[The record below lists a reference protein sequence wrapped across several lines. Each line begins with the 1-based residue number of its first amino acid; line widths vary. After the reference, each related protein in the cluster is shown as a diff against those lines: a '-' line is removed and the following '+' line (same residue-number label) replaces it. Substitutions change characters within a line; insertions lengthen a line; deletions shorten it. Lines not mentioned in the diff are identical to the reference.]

1 MSSDIQFTEKVRLDH
16 YNPDEVTNA
25 IRLDEAAHPVFVSET
40 YCPTNFSTYT
50 CNFLVGPIA
59 DRLYAYEHLGFTPAE
74 LKTIITEHKA
84 YKTMEC
90 ARTLFGR
97 HMGKTLMMNAERD
110 FQRKLIGKWVTDPK
124 GEPTEIPRVKLD
136 HEDTR
141 WPKYGYDA
149 FNDELMKPVFE
160 MEKFVI
166 FPTTTNT
173 TKEKEKTMNKQFTK
187 DDLKVGYVV
196 KTRNAGLYMIMPT
209 NDDSLILVREGR
221 QGEPVNNYLPDL
233 MHNLSSRFA
242 SVQTL
247 DIMEVYGRPALKY
260 HALCISTE
268 NRPLLWKREEPKEM
282 TLEEVE
288 KALGYPVK
296 IVNK

>member
-59 DRLYAYEHLGFTPAE
+59 DRLYAYEHLGFTPTE
-74 LKTIITEHKA
+74 LETIIAEHKA

-97 HMGKTLMMNAERD
+97 RAGKTLMMNAERD
-110 FQRKLIGKWVTDPK
+110 FQRKLIGKWVIDPK

-149 FNDELMKPVFE
+149 LEKNDL
-160 MEKFVI
+160 VI
-166 FPTTTNT
+166 FPIT
-173 TKEKEKTMNKQFTK
+173 TKEKEKETMNKQFTK

-196 KTRNAGLYMIMPT
+196 KTRNDGLYMIMPA
-209 NDDSLILVREGR
+209 NDDSLTMIREGR
-221 QGEPVNNYLPDL
+221 HGEPVNNYLPNL
-233 MHNLSSRFA
+233 IHNLSSRFDC
-242 SVQTL
+242 VQTL
-247 DIMEVYGRPALKY
+247 DIVEVYGRPAIKY
-260 HALCISTE
+260 HALDISTE
-268 NRPLLWKREEPKEM
+268 YRPLLWKREEPKEM

-296 IVNK
+296 IINK

>member
-25 IRLDEAAHPVFVSET
+25 IRLDEAAHPAFVSET

-74 LKTIITEHKA
+74 LETIIAEHEA
-84 YKTMEC
+84 YKTMER
-90 ARTLFGR
+90 ARTLCGR
-97 HMGKTLMMNAERD
+97 RMGKTLMMNAERD
-110 FQRKLIGKWVTDPK
+110 FQRKLIGKWVMDPE
-124 GEPTEIPRVKLD
+124 GEPTEIPRVKLEPVD
-136 HEDTR
+136 IHMDGLWRVPMPDER
-141 WPKYGYDA
+141 GRYA
-149 FNDELMKPVFE
+149 F
-160 MEKFVI
+160 EKDDLVI
-166 FPTTTNT
+166 FPITS
-173 TKEKEKTMNKQFTK
+173 KEKEKETMNKNFTK
-187 DDLKVGYVV
+187 ADLKVGYVV
-196 KTRNAGLYMIMPT
+196 KTRSGTLYMVMPEK
-209 NDDSLILVREGR
+209 DDNLILVREGR
-221 QGEPVNNYLPDL
+221 HGEPVNNYLPDL
-233 MHNLSSRFA
+233 MHNLSSRFDCI
-242 SVQTL
+242 QTL

-260 HALCISTE
+260 HALDISTE
-268 NRPLLWKREEPKEM
+268 RRPLLWKREEPKEM